1 VTSQSRKHR
10 GYKSQDIVAEYLAKH
25 GFPYAMSTG
34 AGRTGTDV
42 TGVIGHDIE
51 VKARR
56 GFNVM
61 AAMRQQAERAA
72 EGVLSW
78 AVLRQDGQGP
88 ASIAE
93 WPVVITLGQ
102 FVELLRDA
110 GHGDPRA

>member
-1 VTSQSRKHR
+1 MTSQSRKHR
-10 GYKSQDIVAEYLAKH
+10 GYKSQRDVAEYLAAN
-25 GFPYAMSTG
+25 GFPYAVSTG

-61 AAMRQQAERAA
+61 AAMKQQAARAA

-88 ASIAE
+88 ASIEE
-93 WPVVITLGQ
+93 WPVVVTLGQ
-102 FVELLRDA
+102 WVQVLRDA